1 MSDTI
6 IEVTTLS
13 WSEVL
18 INFGISIFDGIIS
31 GIIVSFVCS
40 YLIEKRIKRREE
52 RKNNLL
58 LSFLFF
64 ETLETKMSGYS
75 PEFINNH
82 LVEYRNLYDCDN
94 DLKEAFRNVDVGL
107 CRTIQMNKNGGS
119 ASYDFNNEDFIKFKN
134 ALEWRIKK

>member
-18 INFGISIFDGIIS
+18 INFGISIFAGIIS

-40 YLIEKRIKRREE
+40 YL
-52 RKNNLL
+52 
-58 LSFLFF
+58 
-64 ETLETKMSGYS
+64 MSGYS

-134 ALEWRIKK
+134 ALERRIKK

>member
-1 MSDTI
+1 M
-6 IEVTTLS
+6 S

-18 INFGISIFDGIIS
+18 INFGISIFAGIIS

-64 ETLETKMSGYS
+64 ETLETKISSYS

-107 CRTIQMNKNGGS
+107 CRTIHMNKNGGS

-134 ALEWRIKK
+134 ALERRIKK